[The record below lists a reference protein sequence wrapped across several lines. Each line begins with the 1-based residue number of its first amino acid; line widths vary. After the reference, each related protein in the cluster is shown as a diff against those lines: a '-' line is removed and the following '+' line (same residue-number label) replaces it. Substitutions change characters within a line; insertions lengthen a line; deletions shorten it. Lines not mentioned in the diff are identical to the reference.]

1 MTNPVPFG
9 TCPTI
14 FPSGAKFSVLLF
26 DEILLKTLTNFP
38 LCFGKSV
45 KSITKIFKQNKNLYA
60 TLLH

>member
-26 DEILLKTLTNFP
+26 DEILLKTLTYFP
-38 LCFGKSV
+38 PCFGKSG
-45 KSITKIFKQNKNLYA
+45 KSKTNIPAVLFSA
-60 TLLH
+60 TLS